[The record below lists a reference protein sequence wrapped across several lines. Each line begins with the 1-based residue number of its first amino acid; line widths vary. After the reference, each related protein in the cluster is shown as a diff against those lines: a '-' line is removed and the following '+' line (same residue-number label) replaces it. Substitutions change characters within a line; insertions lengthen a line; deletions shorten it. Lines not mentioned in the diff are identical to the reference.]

1 MSDQEQKD
9 KRSKRL
15 HDEESAIKKQQK
27 IALQH
32 GMDRREVEREPH
44 KFAKHHAMD
53 CGNPECGMCGNPR
66 KIHKDKLTVQEK
78 SFKQTENWNSDVE

>member
-15 HDEESAIKKQQK
+15 HAEEVAIKKQQK

-32 GMDRREVEREPH
+32 GMDRKEVETEPH

-53 CGNPECGMCGNPR
+53 CGNPECAMCGNPR
-66 KIHKDKLTVQEK
+66 KTQKDKLTVQEK
-78 SFKQTENWNSDVE
+78 SFKQTESWKDVE

>member
-15 HDEESAIKKQQK
+15 HSEESAIKKQQK
-27 IALQH
+27 IAIQH
-32 GMDRREVEREPH
+32 GVDRKEVERSPH

-66 KIHKDKLTVQEK
+66 KTQKDKLTVQEK
-78 SFKQTENWNSDVE
+78 SFKQTENWNSDAE